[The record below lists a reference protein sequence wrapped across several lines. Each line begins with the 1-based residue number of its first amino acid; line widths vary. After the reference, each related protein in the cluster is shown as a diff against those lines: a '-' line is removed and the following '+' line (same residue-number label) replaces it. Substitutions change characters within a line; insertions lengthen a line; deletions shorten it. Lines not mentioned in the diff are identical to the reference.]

1 MVDEE
6 EEEKKHGLLQVQ
18 QCHHQTMGTA
28 RRWGRLNGSHHHTV
42 RSKYQSYTGGD
53 NNGKCR
59 RLTCT
64 VDERIP
70 VLKAWDALHELFTM
84 QCFDT
89 TQGTLPRIPLLL
101 HNAV

>member
-28 RRWGRLNGSHHHTV
+28 RRWGRLNGGYDHSV

-53 NNGKCR
+53 NNGKCCDQLAPSKR
-59 RLTCT
+59 
-64 VDERIP
+64 RIP
-70 VLKAWDALHELFTM
+70 VLKA
-84 QCFDT
+84 
-89 TQGTLPRIPLLL
+89 
-101 HNAV
+101 